1 MCAESFSRLPVFI
14 RLDVEDDGNTC
25 DFDLDDRGGASEAS
39 GATFT
44 NHVAGNRAI
53 SDMVVYSSYITYVN
67 TRTCANSAEL
77 AIFEIIFTGKRNSDI
92 LTWSGGLMHCTP
104 LPSPLSQWGSG
115 SSECGELLTSHGPWP
130 TSRKSNRDSVAD

>member
-25 DFDLDDRGGASEAS
+25 DFDLDVCYSHRGGASEAS

-77 AIFEIIFTGKRNSDI
+77 AIFEIIFYREK
-92 LTWSGGLMHCTP
+92 
-104 LPSPLSQWGSG
+104 
-115 SSECGELLTSHGPWP
+115 EL
-130 TSRKSNRDSVAD
+130 